1 MFEIEKTMK
10 RLNLIL
16 PIVAIIGLVSLIGH
30 QSENY
35 SSRVIWNVSKD
46 LSVKYFDIKETLGNP
61 QNFSKVVEASIIKKD
76 QSILDLLVVDEM
88 VVVENH
94 AQEYTEL
101 VELLPNIE
109 NLVHVHKNSDDSNSY
124 VAGGIKILSVEE
136 KDGEFGVFYGPVSKN
151 LVHSLQRRLDG
162 GIENEDTDLTGL
174 VRFNRVEEFGGHFIL
189 GLYPRKMV
197 SEN

>member
-101 VELLPNIE
+101 VGLLPNIE

-136 KDGEFGVFYGPVSKN
+136 KDGEFVYKG
-151 LVHSLQRRLDG
+151 LAQR
-162 GIENEDTDLTGL
+162 T
-174 VRFNRVEEFGGHFIL
+174 FNRVWTLTDDTEIRGVEFTDGLLVVQL
-189 GLYPRKMV
+189 GKIVPEHHSRK
-197 SEN
+197 EYL

>member
-1 MFEIEKTMK
+1 
-10 RLNLIL
+10 
-16 PIVAIIGLVSLIGH
+16 
-30 QSENY
+30 
-35 SSRVIWNVSKD
+35 
-46 LSVKYFDIKETLGNP
+46 
-61 QNFSKVVEASIIKKD
+61 
-76 QSILDLLVVDEM
+76 M

-101 VELLPNIE
+101 VGLLPNIE